1 MKKTAIFLA
10 PGFEEGEALTVAD
23 ILRRAGIGC
32 DLVGFSPVVE
42 GAHQMKVQCDRV
54 LDDIPADQVRDAA
67 GGFADRVGRER
78 PELTAEV
85 QRTGNLSG
93 VAIETIRG
101 DWEQYKKERPS
112 AARDGAAD

>member
-42 GAHQMKVQCDRV
+42 GAHQMKVQ
-54 LDDIPADQVRDAA
+54 
-67 GGFADRVGRER
+67 
-78 PELTAEV
+78 
-85 QRTGNLSG
+85 
-93 VAIETIRG
+93 
-101 DWEQYKKERPS
+101 
-112 AARDGAAD
+112 